1 MDLKLLPTSVDGEEL
16 TALADR
22 SGRMLQ
28 KIRDSMLQP
37 FPRKQAPTFTS
48 VKVQDICGIDKLRMN
63 YLLTKDKE
71 FPQGDQVAKG
81 RQRTFTLEETIKW
94 VKGTSAKN
102 KQRPMGTPGKVI
114 AVANFKG
121 GVTKTTTSMILAQGL
136 SLRHGRKVLIIDLD
150 PQGSTTT
157 FFGINP
163 HAEIEADQTV
173 LPLIEKQQPELTY
186 APMQTYWTGVDLIPS
201 STDLFNA
208 EFILPARVHGND
220 PTFQFHN
227 VLLEGL
233 QPLLEL
239 YDYVIIDS
247 APTLSY
253 LTINALFAAD
263 SIIVPVV
270 PDTLSFASMVQ
281 FWTLFSDLVGGLK
294 RSATAVKKKPYDY
307 IDILITRMTVKSSA
321 QMVRDWILKTY
332 RDHVLPVE
340 IPETSLAMTT
350 SAEFSTV
357 YDMPN
362 YQGSATAY
370 QRICEPYDRL
380 VDLVDSKSC
389 LLWGIEIT
397 GGSD

>member
-1 MDLKLLPTSVDGEEL
+1 MELNLKPVVVTGDEL
-16 TALADR
+16 NALAER
-22 SGRMLQ
+22 SGRMLH

-37 FPRKQAPTFTS
+37 FPRKQSPTFS
-48 VKVQDICGIDKLRMN
+48 SGKLQSICRIDKTRMN
-63 YLLTKDKE
+63 YLLSKD
-71 FPQGDQVAKG
+71 FPQGQQVSKG
-81 RQRTFTLEETIKW
+81 RQRTFTLEESIAW
-94 VKGTSAKN
+94 VKGTIGKN
-102 KQRPMGTPGKVI
+102 KQRPDGKLGKVI
-114 AVANFKG
+114 AIANFKG

-136 SLRHGRKVLIIDLD
+136 ALRHARKVLIIDLD

-163 HAEIEADQTV
+163 HAEVEADQTV
-173 LPLIEKQQPELTY
+173 LPLIDNSQPDLTF

-208 EFILPARVHGND
+208 EFILPAKVHSED
-220 PTFQFHN
+220 PSFQFWN
-227 VLLEGL
+227 VLHNGL
-233 QPLLEL
+233 IPLLPI

-281 FWTLFSDLVGGLK
+281 FWTLFSDLVNGLK
-294 RSATAVKKKPYDY
+294 ATAKEPRQKVFDY
-307 IDILITRMTVKSSA
+307 IDILITRMPAKSSA
-321 QMVRDWILKTY
+321 QMVRDWIIKTY
-332 RDHVLPVE
+332 GDHVLPVE

-350 SAEFSTV
+350 SAEFATV

-362 YQGSATAY
+362 YQGSTNAY
-370 QRICEPYDRL
+370 ERICEPYDRL
-380 VDLVDSKSC
+380 VDIVDSKSC
-389 LLWGIEIT
+389 LLWGIGDTPAKEK
-397 GGSD
+397 

>member
-1 MDLKLLPTSVDGEEL
+1 MELNLKPLTVNGDDL

-22 SGRMLQ
+22 SGRMLK

-37 FPRKQAPTFTS
+37 FPRKQPPIFTS
-48 VKVQDICGIDKLRMN
+48 GKVQDICGIDKARMN
-63 YLLTKDKE
+63 YLLGKD
-71 FPQGDQVAKG
+71 FPQGHQASKG
-81 RQRTFTLEETIKW
+81 RQRTFTLEESINW
-94 VKGTSAKN
+94 VKGTIGKE
-102 KQRPMGTPGKVI
+102 KVRPKDQPGKVI

-121 GVTKTTTSMILAQGL
+121 GVTKTTTAMILAQGL
-136 SLRHGRKVLIIDLD
+136 ALRHGRKVLIIDLD

-163 HAEIEADQTV
+163 HAEVEADQTV
-173 LPLIEKQQPELTY
+173 LPLIENSEPDLTY

-208 EFILPARVHGND
+208 EFILPAKVHSDD
-220 PTFQFHN
+220 PGFQFWN
-227 VLLEGL
+227 VLHRGL
-233 QPLLEL
+233 TPLLPL

-281 FWTLFSDLVGGLK
+281 FWTLFSDLISGLK
-294 RSATAVKKKPYDY
+294 ANKSGPKQKTFDY
-307 IDILITRMTVKSSA
+307 IDILITRMPIKSSA

-332 RDHVLPVE
+332 GDHVLPVE

-350 SAEFSTV
+350 SAEFATV

-362 YQGSATAY
+362 YQGSTNAY

-380 VDLVDSKSC
+380 VDIVDSKSC
-389 LLWGIEIT
+389 LLWGIGMTSSKEQ
-397 GGSD
+397 

>member
-1 MDLKLLPTSVDGEEL
+1 MDLDLRPLQVTGDEL

-37 FPRKQAPTFTS
+37 FPRKQSPVFS
-48 VKVQDICGIDKLRMN
+48 SGKVQDICGIDKTRMN
-63 YLLTKDKE
+63 YLLTKD
-71 FPQGDQVAKG
+71 FPQGQQAAKG
-81 RQRTFTLEETIKW
+81 RQRNFTLEETIKW
-94 VKGTSAKN
+94 VRGTSAKS
-102 KQRPMGTPGKVI
+102 KQRPAGVNGKVI

-121 GVTKTTTSMILAQGL
+121 GVTKTTTAVMLAQGL
-136 SLRHGRKVLIIDLD
+136 SLRHGRRVLIIDLD
-150 PQGSTTT
+150 PQGSSTT

-173 LPLIEKQQPELTY
+173 LPLIENNAPDLSY
-186 APMQTYWTGVDLIPS
+186 APMQTYWSGIDLIPS
-201 STDLFNA
+201 SSDLFNA
-208 EFILPARVHGND
+208 EFILPAKVHGDD
-220 PTFQFHN
+220 PTFQFWN
-227 VLLEGL
+227 VLHKGVT
-233 QPLLEL
+233 PLMDM

-281 FWTLFSDLVGGLK
+281 FWTLFADLVKGLEGSVGDEK
-294 RSATAVKKKPYDY
+294 SKVFDY
-307 IDILITRMTVKSSA
+307 IDILITRMPVKPSA
-321 QMVRDWILKTY
+321 QMVREWIVKTY
-332 RDHVLPVE
+332 GDHVLPVE

-350 SAEFSTV
+350 SAEFATV

-362 YQGSATAY
+362 YQGNAIAY
-370 QRICEPYDRL
+370 QRICEPYNRL
-380 VDLVDSKSC
+380 VDIVDGKSC
-389 LLWGIEIT
+389 LLWGVENAEIKEK
-397 GGSD
+397 S

>member
-1 MDLKLLPTSVDGEEL
+1 MELNLKPVVVSGDEL
-16 TALADR
+16 NALAER
-22 SGRMLQ
+22 SGRMLK

-37 FPRKQAPTFTS
+37 FPRKQSPTFTS
-48 VKVQDICGIDKLRMN
+48 GKLQNICGIDKTRMN
-63 YLLTKDKE
+63 YLLGKE
-71 FPQGDQVAKG
+71 FPQGQQAGKG
-81 RQRTFTLEETIKW
+81 RQRTFTLEESIAW
-94 VKGTSAKN
+94 VKGTVGKDR
-102 KQRPMGTPGKVI
+102 QRPEGQLGKVI

-136 SLRHGRKVLIIDLD
+136 ALRHARKVLIIDLD

-163 HAEIEADQTV
+163 HAEVEADQTV
-173 LPLIEKQQPELTY
+173 LPLIDNSEPDLTF

-208 EFILPARVHGND
+208 EFILPAKVHSED
-220 PTFQFHN
+220 PTFQFWN
-227 VLLEGL
+227 VLHNGL
-233 QPLLEL
+233 IPLLPM

-281 FWTLFSDLVGGLK
+281 FWTLFSDLVNGLK
-294 RSATAVKKKPYDY
+294 ETTKGPKQKVFDY
-307 IDILITRMTVKSSA
+307 IDILITRMPAKSSA
-321 QMVRDWILKTY
+321 QMVRDWIIKTY
-332 RDHVLPVE
+332 GDHVLPVE

-350 SAEFSTV
+350 SAEFATV

-362 YQGSATAY
+362 YQGSTNAY
-370 QRICEPYDRL
+370 ERICEPYDRL
-380 VDLVDSKSC
+380 VDIVDSKSC
-389 LLWGIEIT
+389 LLWGIGDT
-397 GGSD
+397 PAKDK

>member
-1 MDLKLLPTSVDGEEL
+1 MDLNLKPL
-16 TALADR
+16 TVSGDDLIALAER

-37 FPRKQAPTFTS
+37 HPRKQAPTYS
-48 VKVQDICGIDKLRMN
+48 SGKVQDICGIDKTRMN
-63 YLLTKDKE
+63 YLLTKD
-71 FPQGDQVAKG
+71 FPQGQQAAKG

-94 VKGTSAKN
+94 VKGTIAKD
-102 KQRPMGTPGKVI
+102 KQRPKGMLGKVI

-136 SLRHGRKVLIIDLD
+136 SVRHGRKVLIIDLD

-163 HAEIEADQTV
+163 HAEVEADQTI
-173 LPLIEKQQPELTY
+173 LPLIDNSQADLSY
-186 APMQTYWTGVDLIPS
+186 APMSTYWTNVDLIPS

-208 EFILPARVHGND
+208 EFILPAKVNSED
-220 PTFQFHN
+220 PSFEFWS
-227 VLLEGL
+227 VLEIGL
-233 QPLLEL
+233 APLLPL

-281 FWTLFSDLVGGLK
+281 FWSLFSDLISGLK
-294 RSATAVKKKPYDY
+294 GVGKGRKEKMFDY
-307 IDILITRMTVKSSA
+307 IDILITRMSIKSSA
-321 QMVRDWILKTY
+321 QMVRDWIMKTY
-332 RDHVLPVE
+332 GDHVLPVE
-340 IPETSLAMTT
+340 IPETSIAMTT
-350 SAEFSTV
+350 SVEFATV

-362 YQGSATAY
+362 YPGSASAY
-370 QRICEPYDRL
+370 QRICDPYDRL
-380 VDLVDSKSC
+380 VDIVDSKSC
-389 LLWGIEIT
+389 LLWGIGIASKEEK
-397 GGSD
+397 

>member
-1 MDLKLLPTSVDGEEL
+1 MELNLKPLTVNGDDL
-16 TALADR
+16 TALAER
-22 SGRMLQ
+22 SGRMLK

-48 VKVQDICGIDKLRMN
+48 GKLQDICGIDKARMN
-63 YLLTKDKE
+63 YLLGKD
-71 FPQGDQVAKG
+71 FPQGQQAGKG
-81 RQRTFTLEETIKW
+81 RQRTFTLEESINW
-94 VKGTSAKN
+94 VKGTIGKDKA
-102 KQRPMGTPGKVI
+102 RPKDQLGKVI

-136 SLRHGRKVLIIDLD
+136 ALRHGRKVLIIDLD

-163 HAEIEADQTV
+163 HAEVEADQTV
-173 LPLIEKQQPELTY
+173 LPLIDNSEPDLTY
-186 APMQTYWTGVDLIPS
+186 APMQTYWSGVDLIPS

-208 EFILPARVHGND
+208 EFILPAKVHSDD
-220 PTFQFHN
+220 PGFQFWN
-227 VLLEGL
+227 VLHRGL
-233 QPLLEL
+233 APLLHL

-281 FWTLFSDLVGGLK
+281 FWTLFSDLISGLK
-294 RSATAVKKKPYDY
+294 GSVAGPKQKAFDY
-307 IDILITRMTVKSSA
+307 IDILITRMPIKSSA

-332 RDHVLPVE
+332 GDHVLPVE

-350 SAEFSTV
+350 SAEFATV

-362 YQGSATAY
+362 YQGSTNAY

-380 VDLVDSKSC
+380 VDIVDSKSC
-389 LLWGIEIT
+389 LLWGIGVALTKEK
-397 GGSD
+397 

>member
-1 MDLKLLPTSVDGEEL
+1 MDLNLKPLTVSGDDL
-16 TALADR
+16 TALAER

-37 FPRKQAPTFTS
+37 FPRKQAPSFTS
-48 VKVQDICGIDKLRMN
+48 GKVQDICGIDKTRMN
-63 YLLTKDKE
+63 YLLGKD
-71 FPQGDQVAKG
+71 FPQGQQAAKG
-81 RQRTFTLEETIKW
+81 RQRLFSLEDTIKW
-94 VKGTSAKN
+94 VKGTSGKDR
-102 KQRPMGTPGKVI
+102 QRPAGQRGKVI

-136 SLRHGRKVLIIDLD
+136 SVRHARKVLIIDLD

-163 HAEIEADQTV
+163 HAEIEADQTI
-173 LPLIEKQQPELTY
+173 LPLIESSQPDLTY
-186 APMQTYWTGVDLIPS
+186 APMSTYWTGVDLIPS

-208 EFILPARVHGND
+208 EFILPAKVNSED
-220 PTFQFHN
+220 PTFEFWS
-227 VLLEGL
+227 VLEKGL
-233 QPLLEL
+233 APLLDD

-281 FWTLFSDLVGGLK
+281 FWSLFSDLISGLK
-294 RSATAVKKKPYDY
+294 STGNNRKQKVFDY
-307 IDILITRMTVKSSA
+307 IDILITRMPIKSSA
-321 QMVRDWILKTY
+321 QMVRDWIVKTY
-332 RDHVLPVE
+332 GDHVLPVE
-340 IPETSLAMTT
+340 IPETSVAMTT
-350 SAEFSTV
+350 SVEFATV

-380 VDLVDSKSC
+380 VDIVDSKSC
-389 LLWGIEIT
+389 LLWGVGLTPAKEK
-397 GGSD
+397 

>member
-1 MDLKLLPTSVDGEEL
+1 MEL
-16 TALADR
+16 NMKPVVVSGDELNALAER
-22 SGRMLQ
+22 SGRMLK

-37 FPRKQAPTFTS
+37 FPRKQSPTFTS
-48 VKVQDICGIDKLRMN
+48 GKLQSICGIDKTRMN
-63 YLLTKDKE
+63 YLLGKD
-71 FPQGDQVAKG
+71 FPQGFQSGKG
-81 RQRTFTLEETIKW
+81 RQRTFTLEESIAW
-94 VKGTSAKN
+94 VKGTIGKDR
-102 KQRPMGTPGKVI
+102 QRPQGQLGKVI

-136 SLRHGRKVLIIDLD
+136 ALRHARKVLIIDLD

-163 HAEIEADQTV
+163 HAEVEADQTV
-173 LPLIEKQQPELTY
+173 LPLIDNSQPDLTF

-208 EFILPARVHGND
+208 EFILPAKVHSED
-220 PTFQFHN
+220 PSFQFWN
-227 VLLEGL
+227 VLRNGL
-233 QPLLEL
+233 IPLLPM

-281 FWTLFSDLVGGLK
+281 FWTLFSDLVNGLK
-294 RSATAVKKKPYDY
+294 DISKGPKQKVFDY
-307 IDILITRMTVKSSA
+307 IDILITRMPAKSSA
-321 QMVRDWILKTY
+321 QMVRDWIIKTY
-332 RDHVLPVE
+332 GDHVLPVE

-350 SAEFSTV
+350 SAEFATV

-362 YQGSATAY
+362 YQGSTNAY
-370 QRICEPYDRL
+370 ERICEPYDRL
-380 VDLVDSKSC
+380 VDIVDSKSC
-389 LLWGIEIT
+389 LLWGIGDTSTKEK
-397 GGSD
+397 